1 MDICKWKSEWAVRFS
16 QNSGRE
22 RQLTV
27 CSNWKAITLMP
38 LASKVL
44 SKILINRIRC
54 GIDYTDQIFI
64 LNNILEQASEW
75 NATCIM
81 YIHFWT
87 LRKHSTWCPEME
99 KYGIPPKKLIKM
111 LNALYDV
118 FSALRLRT
126 TRYKVTAPFSLMTG
140 VKQGCCISGF
150 LFLFSIIIIDCVMQQ
165 TVKKEKTGIRLNFT
179 SIYA

>member
-1 MDICKWKSEWAVRFS
+1 MRYWLHCIKSLFS
-16 QNSGRE
+16 ITSWSKPVSGML
-22 RQLTV
+22 QVSCT
-27 CSNWKAITLMP
+27 S
-38 LASKVL
+38 
-44 SKILINRIRC
+44 IL
-54 GIDYTDQIFI
+54 
-64 LNNILEQASEW
+64 
-75 NATCIM
+75 
-81 YIHFWT
+81 WT

-111 LNALYDV
+111 VNALYDV

-165 TVKKEKTGIRLNFT
+165 TVKKRKQEFAWTSPLCLKTVALQMTTKLEDNSAKVGMKLNAKK
-179 SIYA
+179 YEGEQQ